1 MSKLFSFVNKV
12 KEFGSHMKQICQHY
26 LNYSNKIVV
35 CCLQQAM
42 AGFSKV
48 LKIITKY
55 DYLDFI
61 KFTDF
66 LVLLKTETKAGAKQ
80 VKMKRRSRRKA

>member
-1 MSKLFSFVNKV
+1 
-12 KEFGSHMKQICQHY
+12 
-26 LNYSNKIVV
+26 
-35 CCLQQAM
+35 M